1 MKDGQPPPIQN
12 PTLILFLGLF
22 LILLAFF
29 IMLNTLSVVDAE
41 KSVAAMDSGNSQ
53 FGEAVFV
60 RPVSGEIK
68 VVSEAV
74 IAEGFH
80 GKIELSFN
88 AVLPLAEFVPL
99 PASNALQVTVPAS
112 SLFFTN
118 EFRIRLP
125 GENLLDRLAATLTQ
139 AGTAEPLRLR

>member
-41 KSVAAMDSGNSQ
+41 KSVAAMDSVNSQ

-80 GKIELSFN
+80 GKIELSFKRGT
-88 AVLPLAEFVPL
+88 AAG
-99 PASNALQVTVPAS
+99 
-112 SLFFTN
+112 
-118 EFRIRLP
+118 RIRAPAGLERTA
-125 GENLLDRLAATLTQ
+125 GHGSGLLALLYQRIQNSIARRKLA
-139 AGTAEPLRLR
+139 